1 MLQIVTRLQVR
12 AAFSWMCRA
21 PSGEVPGGVVA
32 SVRVRRKWPNAGN
45 SNLIGA
51 DELFTGSQ
59 MRPNPDAG
67 ARQRAST
74 MDEDARSGAEAGS
87 VWSVVYMQ

>member
-12 AAFSWMCRA
+12 GSLLLDVSRA
-21 PSGEVPGGVVA
+21 VRRVPGGVVA